1 MKFSRPKDM
10 PDTLEVAAGS
20 PLVLEVAV
28 SRPNA
33 GIKWLINGKEVE
45 EGGKVN
51 VLAEGLVRQL
61 TIQSATLEDSGTYS
75 CHSAEDQIDFQVHVS
90 GTKIHRWNGTF
101 SNV

>member
-1 MKFSRPKDM
+1 MKLSRTKNM
-10 PDTLEVAAGS
+10 ADTLEVVAGS

-33 GIKWLINGKEVE
+33 AVKWLVNGREVE

-51 VLAEGLVRQL
+51 VLAEGLVHQL
-61 TIQSATLEDSGTYS
+61 SIQAATLEDSGTYS
-75 CHSAEDQIDFQVHVS
+75 CQAAEDQVDFQVHVS
-90 GTKIHRWNGTF
+90 GTKTHHWNGTF